1 MKPLSF
7 YQEYDTVMGM
17 LAHHL
22 CHILW
27 VRIKLYAPSAFKG
40 RGLHKAMGL
49 RVVLGMGILPTTNGV
64 VRMGWDIQAESHSS
78 DRLIQLSSFINEE
91 TVVQIGRRNG
101 FWFIPHMVTK
111 AS

>member
-7 YQEYDTVMGM
+7 YQQCDTVMGM
-17 LAHHL
+17 LSHHL

-27 VRIKLYAPSAFKG
+27 VRIKLQAPFAFKG

-64 VRMGWDIQAESHSS
+64 VRMGWDIQAESHC
-78 DRLIQLSSFINEE
+78 LIQLASFINEE
-91 TVVQIGRRNG
+91 TGVQRGRRNG